1 MNSKVKVPVPTITS
15 SANPRIKQIRK
26 LRDRKER
33 QESGLFYAEG
43 LRIVIE
49 AVLQNAPIQALLVA
63 SEILTSPQGIKI
75 VEEQRIKGIEVL
87 EVSERVFN
95 SLALKDDPQGIAAV
109 VAQSWQ
115 SLDQVHISQGDLWVA
130 LDSVADPGNLGTI
143 LRTCDG
149 AGAQGVILLDH
160 STDPYDPTAVRASMG
175 AIFTQKLVKSDF
187 EHFSA
192 WAKKRA
198 IPIIGTSGAVQSDYH
213 SFRYPE
219 QFVLLM
225 GSERQGLADN
235 YLSLCSQVISIPMLG
250 YNDSLNLAV
259 ATGVVLYEI
268 YNHARDHQP
277 EGKI

>member
-1 MNSKVKVPVPTITS
+1 MITS

-49 AVLQNAPIQALLVA
+49 AFLQNAPIQALLVA
-63 SEILTSPQGIKI
+63 PEILTSQQGIKI

-87 EVSERVFN
+87 EVSEGVFK
-95 SLALKDDPQGIAAV
+95 SLAIKDDPQGIAAV
-109 VAQSWQ
+109 VAQTWH
-115 SLDQVHISQGDLWVA
+115 SLDEVHLSQSELWVA

-149 AGAQGVILLDH
+149 VGALGVILLDH
-160 STDPYDPTAVRASMG
+160 STDPYDPTAMRASMG

-192 WAKKRA
+192 WAKVLA
-198 IPIIGTSGAVQSDYH
+198 IPIIGTSGAARSDYH
-213 SFRYPE
+213 FFHYPDK
-219 QFVLLM
+219 FVLLM
-225 GSERQGLADN
+225 GSERQGLSDN
-235 YLSLCSQVISIPMLG
+235 YLALCSQVISIPMLG
-250 YNDSLNLAV
+250 RSDSLNLGV
-259 ATGVVLYEI
+259 AAGVVLYEI
-268 YNHARDHQP
+268 YNHTRDHQP